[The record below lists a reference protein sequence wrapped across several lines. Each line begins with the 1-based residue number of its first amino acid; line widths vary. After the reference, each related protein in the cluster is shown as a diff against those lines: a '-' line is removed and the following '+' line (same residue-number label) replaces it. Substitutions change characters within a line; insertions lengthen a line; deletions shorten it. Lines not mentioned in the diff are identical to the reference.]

1 MQTKAYKDLFNLISA
16 LAGVN
21 SFTDDEK
28 KNIVDFINRRYL
40 QAYNMSPNWVRY
52 LTVGEERSVSSF
64 NIKGFSGAD
73 VTLNQEYYNY
83 GKTSDGTD
91 VFVPI
96 NQTRT
101 ATPSNRTL
109 IFYRISSGVNGNRWL
124 WATSAYTKNAEGI
137 VTIPSTNT
145 YAQSGDVD
153 ANGAYIKYDSPA
165 DVKIWTWNSAVG
177 LAEPDKLIVE
187 NSQLAAFDETYEV
200 LAYNDERVLKPE
212 INEFIRVYET
222 RPLVN
227 ESAREYDFYTSVNGA
242 SLLNIVGSTPS
253 KAFVTYKQVF
263 TAFST
268 TFDNVTTSTEAVPI
282 EFYPFI
288 AHASYADFLRMDG
301 QHQKAL
307 LEEQTAQGA
316 IDMQLERNDIIS
328 NINNATT
335 RFSTYVNRQSR

>member
-1 MQTKAYKDLFNLISA
+1 MQTKTYKDLYSLISA

-21 SFTDDEK
+21 SFTDEEK
-28 KNIVDFINRRYL
+28 KNIVNFINRRYL

-64 NIKGFSGAD
+64 NVGGFSSVNAD
-73 VTLNQEYYNY
+73 LNQEYYNY
-83 GKTSDGTD
+83 GKTSSGTNI
-91 VFVPI
+91 FVPI
-96 NQTRT
+96 DQTRS

-109 IFYRISSGVNGNRWL
+109 IFYRVPSGVNENRWT
-124 WATSAYTKNAEGI
+124 WATSAYTKTAEGI
-137 VTIPSTNT
+137 VTIPSTNV

-153 ANGAYIKYDSPA
+153 ANGAYIKHDSPA

-187 NSQLAAFDETYEV
+187 RSQLAAFDETYEV
-200 LAYNDERVLKPE
+200 FAYNDERVLKPV
-212 INEFIRVYET
+212 INEFVRVYEKK
-222 RPLVN
+222 PLLN
-227 ESAREYDFYTSVNGA
+227 ESAREYDFYTSDKGA
-242 SLLNIVGSTPS
+242 NLLNIVGSTPS
-253 KAFVTYKQVF
+253 NAFVTYKKAF
-263 TAFST
+263 TAF
-268 TFDNVTTSTEAVPI
+268 VTQFGSVTISVEEVPI

-307 LEEQTAQGA
+307 VEEQTAQGA

>member
-1 MQTKAYKDLFNLISA
+1 MQTKAYKDLFDLISA

-52 LTVGEERSVSSF
+52 LTVGEERNVSSF
-64 NIKGFSGAD
+64 KIGGFSGVYAPA
-73 VTLNQEYYNY
+73 NGEYYKY
-83 GKTSDGTD
+83 GKLSDGTEI
-91 VFVPI
+91 FVPVD
-96 NQTRT
+96 QLSQVD
-101 ATPSNRTL
+101 PSNRFT
-109 IFYRISSGVNGNRWL
+109 IFYRKSGGVDINKWT
-124 WATSAYTKNAEGI
+124 WTKATYEKTAEGI
-137 VTIPSTNT
+137 VTVSPVGII
-145 YAQSGDVD
+145 AESGDVD
-153 ANGAYIKYDSPA
+153 ASGAIIKYESPA
-165 DVKIWTWNSAVG
+165 DVKIWDWNSETTVS
-177 LAEPDKLIVE
+177 EPDNFTVE
-187 NSQLAAFDETYEV
+187 QSQIISTDETHEV
-200 LAYNDERVLKPE
+200 FLYSKPRASKTE

-222 RPLVN
+222 KPLVN
-227 ESAREYDFYTSVNGA
+227 ESAREYDFYTNESGA

-253 KAFVTYKQVF
+253 KAFVTYKKAF

-268 TFDNVTTSTEAVPI
+268 TYNNVTTSTEEVPI

-307 LEEQTAQGA
+307 VEEQTAQGA